1 MINTIGWI
9 NTIYRKQLRREKRRN
24 NKARVMYKSVS
35 TQALE
40 AFADQMEIWTRR
52 AKWLLFAVIVVLG
65 LIGLF
70 LFNIAIIVTALALM
84 VILSVVLIALE
95 LDFFPE
101 PLYLVELDRRE
112 AEARDKANARSS
124 SESH

>member
-1 MINTIGWI
+1 MTNTIGWI

-24 NKARVMYKSVS
+24 NKTRVMYKSVS

-40 AFADQMEIWTRR
+40 AFADQMEIWARR

-84 VILSVVLIALE
+84 VILSVILIALE
-95 LDFFPE
+95 LEFFPD

-112 AEARDKANARSS
+112 AEDSDKANARSS